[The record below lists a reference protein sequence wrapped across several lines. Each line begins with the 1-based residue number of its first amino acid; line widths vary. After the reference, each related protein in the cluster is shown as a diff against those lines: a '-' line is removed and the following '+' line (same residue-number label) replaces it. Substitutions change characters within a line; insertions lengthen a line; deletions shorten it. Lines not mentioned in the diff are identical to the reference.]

1 LLNNQVSRSEKLWL
15 LKFVLLVLLLI
26 SVPYWIGYTSAGTGW
41 RFTGFIFGVEDG
53 NSYIAKMLSGASG
66 NWLFRTPY
74 TAAEQ
79 NGFLAFLPYLLLG
92 KLTSSPGQHEQLV
105 VLFHMFRGVGGLLLV
120 LATYDFI
127 ALFIEQPGWRKAALV
142 VVVLGGGIGWLFFLL
157 FGQGGN
163 RLPLEFYSPETFGF
177 LTLYGIP
184 HLAVARA
191 LLLWGFLLYLLPQ
204 SENAQVSSAVKG
216 GIIWLLLGFFQ
227 PLTVV
232 VGWAVLTA
240 HLALLG
246 VLRWFRNRKT
256 GLGEWD
262 DSGRY
267 ARKAIIIGI
276 TSAPIVIYTAVSF
289 WTDPFL
295 SGWANQNVILSPPP
309 IDYIFAYGLL
319 LPFALMGIK
328 SLTNRF
334 PLKGVLLVGWL
345 VLLPVLAYAPYN
357 LQRRLPEGG
366 WVVIVVMSFF
376 FLQQWKDTGKRTA
389 AVLLGIT
396 IIPTLILVVGGVMQ
410 TMEPGEPIFQ
420 RVERVSAYEFLKDY
434 AEPDEVVLAAY
445 ATSNALPAWAPLRV
459 VAGHG
464 PESIGVQA
472 LSPRIERFF
481 QGAASD
487 EERITL
493 LRNQKVRYIIWGPEE
508 MGLSE
513 KTSFNPEEAV
523 YLSHIYTQGSYQIY
537 EFHEDLNV
545 SP

>member
-1 LLNNQVSRSEKLWL
+1 
-15 LKFVLLVLLLI
+15 
-26 SVPYWIGYTSAGTGW
+26 
-41 RFTGFIFGVEDG
+41 
-53 NSYIAKMLSGASG
+53 MLSGASG
-66 NWLFRTPY
+66 DWLFRTPY
-74 TAAEQ
+74 TAADQ

-105 VLFHMFRGVGGLLLV
+105 VLFHLFRGLGGLLLV

-142 VVVLGGGIGWLFFLL
+142 VVVLGGGIGWLFFL
-157 FGQGGN
+157 FSNQAGN

-177 LTLYGIP
+177 LALYGIP
-184 HLAVARA
+184 HLAVVRA
-191 LLLWGFLLYLLPQ
+191 LLLWGLVLYLLPQ
-204 SENAQVSSAVKG
+204 SENARVSSAVKA
-216 GIIWLLLGFFQ
+216 GITWLLLGFFQ

-232 VGWAVLTA
+232 IGWGVLTA

-246 VLRWFRNRKT
+246 CLRWFRNRKT

-262 DSGRY
+262 DWRRY

-276 TSAPIVIYTAVSF
+276 ASAPIAVYTAVSF

-295 SGWANQNVILSPPP
+295 RGWADQNLILSPPP
-309 IDYIFAYGLL
+309 VDYIFAYGLL

-328 SLTNRF
+328 PLTARF
-334 PLKGVLLVGWL
+334 PLKGALLVSWL
-345 VLLPVLAYAPYN
+345 ILLPVLAYAPYN

-376 FLQQWKDTGKRTA
+376 FLQQWKVTGKRTA
-389 AVLLGIT
+389 AVLVGIT
-396 IIPTLILVVGGVMQ
+396 IIPALILVVGGVMQ
-410 TMEPGEPIFQ
+410 TMKPGEPIFQ
-420 RVERVSAYEFLKDY
+420 PVGSVSAFEFLGDY

-445 ATSNALPAWAPLRV
+445 ATSNALPAWAPLQV

-464 PESIGVQA
+464 PESIGLQA
-472 LSPRIERFF
+472 LSPLIERFF
-481 QGAASD
+481 QGAADD

-493 LRNQKVRYIIWGPEE
+493 LRNQKVRYVIWGPEE
-508 MGLSE
+508 IGLSE
-513 KTSFNPEEAV
+513 NPSFNPAAV
-523 YLSHIYTQGSYQIY
+523 GYLSHIYTQGSYQIY

>member
-1 LLNNQVSRSEKLWL
+1 LLT
-15 LKFVLLVLLLI
+15 

-105 VLFHMFRGVGGLLLV
+105 VLFHVFRGVGALLLV

-127 ALFIEQPGWRKAALV
+127 ALFIEQTGWRRAALV
-142 VVVLGGGIGWLFFLL
+142 VMVLGGGIGWLFFL
-157 FGQGGN
+157 FSNQGGN

-177 LTLYGIP
+177 LALYGIP

-191 LLLWGFLLYLLPQ
+191 LLLWGFVFYLVPQ
-204 SENAQVSSAVKG
+204 SENTRVSSAVKG

-227 PLTVV
+227 PLTIV

-246 VLRWFRNRKT
+246 GSRWFRNRKT
-256 GLGEWD
+256 GLGEWND
-262 DSGRY
+262 WQRY
-267 ARKAIIIGI
+267 ARKAIIMGVI
-276 TSAPIVIYTAVSF
+276 SAPIVIYTAVSF

-295 SGWANQNVILSPPP
+295 RGWANQNLILSPPP
-309 IDYIFAYGLL
+309 VDYLFAYGLL
-319 LPFALMGIK
+319 LPFALMAIK
-328 SLTNRF
+328 SLTTRF

-345 VLLPVLAYAPYN
+345 ILLPVLAYAPYN

-366 WVVIVVMSFF
+366 WVVIGVMSFF
-376 FLQQWKDTGKRTA
+376 FMQQWKDNGKRTA
-389 AVLLGIT
+389 AVLLGVT
-396 IIPTLILVVGGVMQ
+396 IIPALILVVGGVMQ
-410 TMEPGEPIFQ
+410 TMKPGEPIFQ
-420 RVERVSAYEFLKDY
+420 PVERVSAYEFLKDY

-464 PESIGVQA
+464 PESIGLQA
-472 LSPRIERFF
+472 LSPSIERFF
-481 QGAASD
+481 QGEADD

-493 LRNQKVRYIIWGPEE
+493 LKNQKVRYIIWGPEE
-508 MGLSE
+508 MDLSE
-513 KTSFNPEEAV
+513 SRSFNPAAAG

>member
-1 LLNNQVSRSEKLWL
+1 
-15 LKFVLLVLLLI
+15 
-26 SVPYWIGYTSAGTGW
+26 
-41 RFTGFIFGVEDG
+41 
-53 NSYIAKMLSGASG
+53 
-66 NWLFRTPY
+66 
-74 TAAEQ
+74 
-79 NGFLAFLPYLLLG
+79 
-92 KLTSSPGQHEQLV
+92 
-105 VLFHMFRGVGGLLLV
+105 
-120 LATYDFI
+120 
-127 ALFIEQPGWRKAALV
+127 
-142 VVVLGGGIGWLFFLL
+142 
-157 FGQGGN
+157 
-163 RLPLEFYSPETFGF
+163 
-177 LTLYGIP
+177 
-184 HLAVARA
+184 
-191 LLLWGFLLYLLPQ
+191 
-204 SENAQVSSAVKG
+204 
-216 GIIWLLLGFFQ
+216 
-227 PLTVV
+227 
-232 VGWAVLTA
+232 
-240 HLALLG
+240 
-246 VLRWFRNRKT
+246 
-256 GLGEWD
+256 
-262 DSGRY
+262 
-267 ARKAIIIGI
+267 
-276 TSAPIVIYTAVSF
+276 VIYTAVSF

-295 SGWANQNVILSPPP
+295 RGWANQNLILSPPP

-345 VLLPVLAYAPYN
+345 ILLPVLAYAPYN

-410 TMEPGEPIFQ
+410 TMKPGEPIFQ

-464 PESIGVQA
+464 PESIGLQA